1 MQRLLHFLDKEDYV
15 LFSSQPVT
23 AKTIAQQSGFR
34 SYTTFSLAFKNF
46 MGTTVAEWMKNV

>member
-1 MQRLLHFLDKEDYV
+1 MQRLLNFLDKEDYV